1 MPAKKSDTGATNP
14 RKRGSI
20 SAYSAE
26 IADKICARI
35 SEGEG
40 LKTMCRE
47 DGMPGWRT
55 VYDWIQ
61 KYPEFAAAMERARE
75 LGADAIAAECLEIAD
90 TPLEGEER
98 IEKDDGRIEIKR
110 GDMLGH
116 RKLQIDTRLKLL
128 AKWHPKKYGE
138 RTTLA
143 GDPDAPL
150 TGRPLESVSTEELRQ
165 AMEKLGLKV

>member
-1 MPAKKSDTGATNP
+1 MSAKKPKAP
-14 RKRGSI
+14 GSA
-20 SAYSAE
+20 STYNQE

-47 DGMPGWRT
+47 PGMPGWRT

-61 KYPEFAAAMERARE
+61 RYPEFAAAMERARE

-98 IEKDDGRIEIKR
+98 IEKDDGRVEIKR

-128 AKWHPKKYGE
+128 AKWHPKKYGDLQKIE
-138 RTTLA
+138 HSGSIDVAATLIAARKRA
-143 GDPDAPL
+143 GI
-150 TGRPLESVSTEELRQ
+150 G
-165 AMEKLGLKV
+165 